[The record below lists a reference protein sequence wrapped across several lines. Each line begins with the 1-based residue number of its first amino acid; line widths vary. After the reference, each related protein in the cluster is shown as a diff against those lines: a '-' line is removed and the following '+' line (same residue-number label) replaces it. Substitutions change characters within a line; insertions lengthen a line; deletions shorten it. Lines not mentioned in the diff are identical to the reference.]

1 MLSRTGT
8 IHYGHFL
15 IVFLVLTI
23 TSCSSTGSGKKE
35 NTLPVS
41 TTTAYKKPASS
52 FTDTLII
59 QGPVAVFFNPDSI
72 QLEKIK
78 AVTSQQVFA
87 SNTHDCFF
95 QQRNARKILK
105 QFWPQIEIVEVTDK
119 RFLLFSDANNTATL
133 TDLDANNDM
142 CGLIL
147 FKTGKKPEAVDMTN
161 AETALH
167 YYFDN

>member
-1 MLSRTGT
+1 MLSRTGP

-15 IVFLVLTI
+15 IFFLVLAMGA
-23 TSCSSTGSGKKE
+23 CSSTDNGKKE
-35 NTLPVS
+35 KTLPVS

-105 QFWPQIEIVEVTDK
+105 QFWPQVKIIEVVDK
-119 RFLLFSDANNTATL
+119 RFLLFSDENNNTIL

-147 FKTGKKPEAVDMTN
+147 FKTGKKPETVDMTN